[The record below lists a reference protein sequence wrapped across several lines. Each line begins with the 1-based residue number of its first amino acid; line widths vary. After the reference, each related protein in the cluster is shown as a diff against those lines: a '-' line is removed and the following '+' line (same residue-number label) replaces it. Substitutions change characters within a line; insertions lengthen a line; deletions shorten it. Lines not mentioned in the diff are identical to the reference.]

1 MRQVHAAPPGGS
13 SLCADETVTIEE
25 LLGGINWRARHGAG
39 SAGKPAGQDEEGE
52 HGSEGDDSG
61 ADQRPRLRPATK
73 ARSIAATIAAHP
85 RRRLPRDLEGGRRGL
100 ACGGEGRC
108 RQARTI
114 QEPGQTRTV
123 DR

>member
-1 MRQVHAAPPGGS
+1 MRLRPGGS
-13 SLCADETVTIEE
+13 SPCSDETVTIEE

-61 ADQRPRLRPATK
+61 ADQRAPAE
-73 ARSIAATIAAHP
+73 AGNEGPVHCRDDRRVHP